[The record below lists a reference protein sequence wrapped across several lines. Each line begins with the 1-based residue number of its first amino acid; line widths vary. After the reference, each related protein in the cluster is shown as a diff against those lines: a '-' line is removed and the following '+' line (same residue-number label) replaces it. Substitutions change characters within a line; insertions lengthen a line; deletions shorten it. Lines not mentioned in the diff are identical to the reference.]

1 MKTAIIIGA
10 TGLVGGELLKL
21 LLADPRFGSVKVL
34 VRRSTNITH
43 DKLEEHIINFD
54 KPQLWKQYVTGDVLF
69 SCLGTTR
76 KQAGGK
82 NVQYRIDYT
91 YQFAIA
97 SIAAENSVSAYVLV
111 SSIGA
116 DKDSRFFY
124 TQMKG
129 QLDEGV
135 SRLPFNSISIVRP
148 GILHGQRSKSR
159 VTEELGVLLIKAFNG
174 IGLFKKYKPIAAK
187 TVAQAMIQTAV
198 TAKTGAAIYEN
209 EALFQLAKG

>member
-1 MKTAIIIGA
+1 MNTAIIIGA
-10 TGLVGGELLKL
+10 TGLVGGELLQL
-21 LLADPRFGSVKVL
+21 LLADPRFDSVKVL

-43 DKLEEHIINFD
+43 TKLEEHIINFD

-82 NVQYRIDYT
+82 NVQYRVDYT

-97 SIAAENSVSAYVLV
+97 SIAAENGVSAYVLV
-111 SSIGA
+111 SSVGA
-116 DKDSRFFY
+116 DKDSRLFY
-124 TQMKG
+124 AQMKG

-148 GILHGQRSKSR
+148 GPLYGLRTQSR
-159 VTEELGVLLIKAFNG
+159 ITDKLGVLLAKAFNSV
-174 IGLFKKYKPIAAK
+174 GLLKKYKPIAAK
-187 TVAQAMIQTAV
+187 TVGQAMVQTALAAKPGV
-198 TAKTGAAIYEN
+198 TIYEN
-209 EALFQLAKG
+209 EALFQLAKV